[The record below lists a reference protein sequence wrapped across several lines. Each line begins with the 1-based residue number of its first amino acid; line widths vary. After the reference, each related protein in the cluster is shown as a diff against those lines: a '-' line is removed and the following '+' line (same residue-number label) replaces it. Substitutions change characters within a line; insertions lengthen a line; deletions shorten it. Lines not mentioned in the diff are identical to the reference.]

1 MRLQQVLFW
10 STVLACSALAGLA
23 EGAEGEL
30 KGLMFG
36 DYYYIASG
44 VRYWHTGDFALNREH
59 PPLIKL
65 LAGLP
70 LLFAPG
76 VWWDAST
83 SGVIAFPQ
91 TWFYLLN
98 GEELQRNLFLARA
111 PLCFA
116 TAPLGGYVYRLTRRL
131 FRS

>member
-44 VRYWHTGDFALNREH
+44 ANKKENGFQFRRIYLTYDPKWNDHFSGRLRLEAKDAGFGSKDKMEPFVKHAYLRYRKNDRSVSQAICGSIPAWGSSR
-59 PPLIKL
+59 
-65 LAGLP
+65 
-70 LLFAPG
+70 
-76 VWWDAST
+76 W
-83 SGVIAFPQ
+83 
-91 TWFYLLN
+91 
-98 GEELQRNLFLARA
+98 
-111 PLCFA
+111 A
-116 TAPLGGYVYRLTRRL
+116 T
-131 FRS
+131 